1 MRCQGL
7 SGKSI
12 SGIVIKGEKLQRAL
26 KALDEAMVKSL
37 DGVFEHLEFEPE
49 SPEDRVYMEDVD
61 INV

>member
-1 MRCQGL
+1 
-7 SGKSI
+7 
-12 SGIVIKGEKLQRAL
+12 
-26 KALDEAMVKSL
+26 MVKSL